1 MILAAGLGTR
11 LRPLTDET
19 PKALITVG
27 GVPMLERVARR
38 MIDAGVDRLIVNVHH
53 HAGQVVDFIEAR
65 GGFGVDVRISWERDR
80 PLETGGGLAHARE
93 HFREDG
99 PFLLHNVDVITD
111 ADLAAMVAAHEAV
124 DRAARAEGGGGAAD
138 DGEAGRARGPRDP
151 VVAYPGVLATLAV
164 HRREA
169 DRFLR
174 FDEAGLQARVDTRE
188 GGGVDTARPVR
199 GEVVDRAFAGIHVVS
214 PGVFDRLDD
223 GVYSII
229 EPYLRLAGEGHRI
242 LPHDITGSLWLEIG
256 DPDRLRKARRFFRR
270 GNGNEEHQ

>member
-27 GVPMLERVARR
+27 GVPMLERVALR

-53 HAGQVVDFIEAR
+53 HAARVIDFIEAR
-65 GGFGVDVRISWERDR
+65 DGFGVDVRISREPDR

-111 ADLAAMVAAHEAV
+111 ADLTAMVAAHV
-124 DRAARAEGGGGAAD
+124 GA
-138 DGEAGRARGPRDP
+138 GP
-151 VVAYPGVLATLAV
+151 LATLAV
-164 HRREA
+164 QRRDA
-169 DRFLR
+169 ARFLR
-174 FDEAGLQARVDTRE
+174 FDDAGLQARVDTRP
-188 GGGVDTARPVR
+188 GGGVDTARPVH
-199 GEVVDRAFAGIHVVS
+199 GETADRAFAGIHVVS
-214 PGVFDRLDD
+214 PGIFDRLDD

-242 LPHDITGSLWLEIG
+242 LPHDITGALWLEIG
-256 DPDRLRKARRFFRR
+256 DPDRLEMARRFFRR